1 MPEYNVDEFISVN
14 AEPTTYDEEVEKK
27 ISLLYDF
34 CILHKRRRCQQRD
47 EREKA
52 VRALLLSYGDAN
64 KLNKVVRDIITGE
77 QSINAE
83 LRKGIKQ

>member
-1 MPEYNVDEFISVN
+1 MEYRVDEFLRDDDIP
-14 AEPTTYDEEVEKK
+14 ETYENEVEKK

-52 VRALLLSYGDAN
+52 VRALLLSYGNAN

>member
-1 MPEYNVDEFISVN
+1 MEYRVDEFLRDDDIP
-14 AEPTTYDEEVEKK
+14 ETYENEVEKK